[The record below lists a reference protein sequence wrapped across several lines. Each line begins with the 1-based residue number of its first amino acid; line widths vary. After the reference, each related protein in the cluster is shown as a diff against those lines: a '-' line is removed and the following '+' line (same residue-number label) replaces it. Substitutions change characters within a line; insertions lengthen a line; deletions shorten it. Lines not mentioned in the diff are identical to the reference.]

1 MQSAGTATLLWGVLF
16 GAIGLGFFTYGT
28 KQRAAVPLLAGVAL
42 FVIPYLIS
50 NAFLLVLAGVVIIAV
65 PYFVRI

>member
-1 MQSAGTATLLWGVLF
+1 LDSTATLVWGMVL

-42 FVIPYLIS
+42 FLIPYFIT
-50 NAFLLVLAGVVIIAV
+50 NVYLLVLAGGIVIAV
-65 PYFVRI
+65 PYFVRL